1 MRISDWSSDVCSSD
15 LLVEAVFGVE
25 QAQMEAVIS
34 QYGLKQELA
43 TLAKRDQL
51 LALAPLSGRDP
62 DEALTDVPYVKGAWF
77 LSFLE
82 RRFGRERFDT
92 FLRGYFDHFA
102 FQSISSDD
110 FRAYLNTHLLAAAP
124 GVVSPAEVDAWLDQP
139 GIPKFAQPAHSAR
152 FDAVDEIGRAHV

>member
-1 MRISDWSSDVCSSD
+1 
-15 LLVEAVFGVE
+15 
-25 QAQMEAVIS
+25 MEAVIS

-62 DEALTDVPYVKGAWF
+62 DQALTDVPYVKGAWF

-82 RRFGRERFDT
+82 RRFGRERFAT

-102 FQSISSDD
+102 FQRISSDD
-110 FRAYLNTHLLAAAP
+110 FRSYLHTLLLAATP
-124 GVVSPAEVDAWLDQP
+124 GVVSTAEVHAWVYPP

-152 FDAVDEIGRAHV
+152 FDAVAIGR

>member
-43 TLAKRDQL
+43 TLAKRDRL

-62 DEALTDVPYVKGAWF
+62 DEALTDVPYVKGAWV

-92 FLRGYFDHFA
+92 FLRGYFEDRK
-102 FQSISSDD
+102 STRLNSS
-110 FRAYLNTHLLAAAP
+110 H
-124 GVVSPAEVDAWLDQP
+124 
-139 GIPKFAQPAHSAR
+139 
-152 FDAVDEIGRAHV
+152 